1 MSFVHEHRDGAEE
14 CCLQMDCL
22 CRSGGSRG
30 EVCRV
35 LGNHGH
41 RRLNCPKSR
50 STDAGWGRG
59 KRRSPSR
66 TGTMDSANCVATG
79 PWKRRADSDRNSN
92 LPVVFRGPSSQPGGW
107 PAKMIIPILRSC
119 HLRSLCRGGHR
130 FTQLPPVDGLRT
142 SNTSLGGDRRDQ
154 SNEGPV
160 NREKSVKPR
169 RAVSKGKFARV
180 PTPSW

>member
-50 STDAGWGRG
+50 ATDAGWGAGETSVAIKDRDHG
-59 KRRSPSR
+59 FSKLRCDWSLEEESR
-66 TGTMDSANCVATG
+66 FG
-79 PWKRRADSDRNSN
+79 
-92 LPVVFRGPSSQPGGW
+92 
-107 PAKMIIPILRSC
+107 
-119 HLRSLCRGGHR
+119 
-130 FTQLPPVDGLRT
+130 
-142 SNTSLGGDRRDQ
+142 
-154 SNEGPV
+154 
-160 NREKSVKPR
+160 
-169 RAVSKGKFARV
+169 
-180 PTPSW
+180 